1 MSMRAAQVTEHGEPG
16 AVVRTVEVPEPDV
29 PEGSVL
35 VRVSTASLNFGDV
48 ARSRGGV
55 ATMLAQPP
63 FTLGMDVCG
72 TVEAGP
78 SEWVGQR
85 VVGITNMA
93 MGGLA
98 EKAVVPLSG
107 LFAAPEV
114 LTDVE
119 AAAFLL
125 PFHVA
130 HLALHRRAAVR
141 AGETVLV
148 LGAATAV
155 GTAFVQLA
163 VAAGATVI
171 ASAGGPDKGKLCLD
185 LGAAVAVD
193 SRGDELFA
201 TVMAHTGGR
210 GADVVVDLVGG
221 AATETAWTCV
231 AAEGRYL
238 PVGFNDDDTGGFTGR
253 PLRKVSM
260 GNFSVVGVMLAYAE
274 PNELMKQFGLNM
286 LGPAVGQQVHA
297 DLLELL
303 ADGVRPVVGRVIGL
317 DEVGAALDDH
327 AARRTS
333 GRTVVEVTR

>member
-1 MSMRAAQVTEHGEPG
+1 MRAAQVTEHGEPG
-16 AVVRTVEVPEPDV
+16 AVVRTVDIPEPEV

-35 VRVSTASLNFGDV
+35 VRVSTASLNFGDI

-55 ATMLAQPP
+55 ATVLAAPP

-72 TVEAGP
+72 VVEAGP
-78 SEWVGQR
+78 DEWLGKR

-98 EKAVVPLSG
+98 ERAAVPLSG
-107 LFAAPEV
+107 LFEAPEA

-125 PFHVA
+125 PFHTA
-130 HLALHRRAAVR
+130 YLALHRRAKVQP
-141 AGETVLV
+141 GETVLV
-148 LGAATAV
+148 LGAASSV

-163 VAAGATVI
+163 VAAGATVL
-171 ASAGGPDKGKLCLD
+171 ASAGGPEKGKLCLD
-185 LGAAVAVD
+185 LGASLAIDANAD
-193 SRGDELFA
+193 DLFA
-201 TVMAHTGGR
+201 AVMAHTGGR
-210 GADVVVDLVGG
+210 GAEVVIDLVGG
-221 AATETAWTCV
+221 AQTETVWTCV
-231 AAEGRYL
+231 AAEGRYV
-238 PVGFNDDDTGGFTGR
+238 PVGFNDDATGGFTGR

-286 LGPAVGQQVHA
+286 LGAETGQQVHA
-297 DLLELL
+297 ELL
-303 ADGVRPVVGRVIGL
+303 ALLGKGIRPVVGRVIGL
-317 DEVGAALDDH
+317 DDVGAALDDH

-333 GRTVVEVTR
+333 GRTVVELSR

>member
-1 MSMRAAQVTEHGEPG
+1 MRAAQVTEHGEPG
-16 AVVRTVEVPEPDV
+16 AVVRTVEVDEPEV

-48 ARSRGGV
+48 ARARGGV
-55 ATMLAQPP
+55 ATVVAAPP

-72 TVEAGP
+72 VVEVGP
-78 SEWVGQR
+78 DEWVGQR

-98 EKAVVPLSG
+98 EKAVVPLTG

-114 LTDVE
+114 LSDVE

-130 HLALHRRAAVR
+130 HLALHRRAAVKP
-141 AGETVLV
+141 GETVLV
-148 LGAATAV
+148 LGAASAV

-163 VAAGATVI
+163 VAAGATVL
-171 ASAGGPDKGKLCLD
+171 ASAGGAEKGKLGLD
-185 LGAAVAVD
+185 LGASVAID
-193 SRGDELFA
+193 SESDDLFA
-201 TVMAHTGGR
+201 TVMANTSGR
-210 GADVVVDLVGG
+210 GADVIVDLVGG
-221 AATETAWTCV
+221 DRTESFWTCI

-238 PVGFNDDDTGGFTGR
+238 PVGFNDDATGGFTGR
-253 PLRKVSM
+253 ALRKVSM

-286 LGPAVGQQVHA
+286 LGSAVGQQVHA
-297 DLLELL
+297 DLLSVL
-303 ADGVRPVVGRVIGL
+303 DKGIRPVVGRVIGL

>member
-1 MSMRAAQVTEHGEPG
+1 MRAAQVTEHGEPG
-16 AVVRTVEVPEPDV
+16 AVVRTVEVDEPEV
-29 PEGSVL
+29 PKGSVL

-48 ARSRGGV
+48 ARARGGV
-55 ATMLAQPP
+55 ATVVAAPP

-72 TVEAGP
+72 VVEVGP
-78 SEWVGQR
+78 DEWVGQR

-98 EKAVVPLSG
+98 EKAVVPLTG

-114 LTDVE
+114 LSDVE

-130 HLALHRRAAVR
+130 HLALHRRAAVKP
-141 AGETVLV
+141 GETVLV
-148 LGAATAV
+148 LGAASAV

-163 VAAGATVI
+163 VAAGATVL
-171 ASAGGPDKGKLCLD
+171 ASAGGAEKGKLVLD
-185 LGAAVAVD
+185 LGASVAID
-193 SRGDELFA
+193 SESDDLFA
-201 TVMAHTGGR
+201 TVMANTSGR
-210 GADVVVDLVGG
+210 GADVIVDLVGG
-221 AATETAWTCV
+221 DRTESFWTCI

-238 PVGFNDDDTGGFTGR
+238 PVGFNDDATGGFTGR
-253 PLRKVSM
+253 ALRKVSM

-286 LGPAVGQQVHA
+286 LGSAVGQQVHA
-297 DLLELL
+297 DLLSVL
-303 ADGVRPVVGRVIGL
+303 DKGIRPVVGRVIGL

>member
-1 MSMRAAQVTEHGEPG
+1 MRAAQVTEHGEPG
-16 AVVRTVEVPEPDV
+16 AVVRTVEVDEPEV

-48 ARSRGGV
+48 ARARGGV
-55 ATMLAQPP
+55 ATVVAAPP

-72 TVEAGP
+72 VVEVGP
-78 SEWVGQR
+78 DEWVGQR

-98 EKAVVPLSG
+98 EKAVVPLTG

-114 LTDVE
+114 LSDVE

-130 HLALHRRAAVR
+130 HLALHRRAAVKP
-141 AGETVLV
+141 GETVLV
-148 LGAATAV
+148 LGAASAV

-163 VAAGATVI
+163 VAAGATVL
-171 ASAGGPDKGKLCLD
+171 ASAGGAEKGKLVLD
-185 LGAAVAVD
+185 LGASVAID
-193 SRGDELFA
+193 SESDDLFA
-201 TVMAHTGGR
+201 TVMANTSGR
-210 GADVVVDLVGG
+210 GADVIVDLVGG
-221 AATETAWTCV
+221 DRTESFWTCI

-238 PVGFNDDDTGGFTGR
+238 PVGFNDDATGGFTGR
-253 PLRKVSM
+253 ALRKVSM

-274 PNELMKQFGLNM
+274 PNELMKQFGLNT
-286 LGPAVGQQVHA
+286 LGSAVGQQVHA
-297 DLLELL
+297 DLLSVL
-303 ADGVRPVVGRVIGL
+303 DKGIRPVVGRVIGL

>member
-1 MSMRAAQVTEHGEPG
+1 MRAAQVTEHGEPG
-16 AVVRTVEVPEPDV
+16 AVVRTVDVPEPDL
-29 PEGSVL
+29 PDGSVL

-48 ARSRGGV
+48 ARARGGV
-55 ATMLAQPP
+55 ATVLAQPP

-72 TVEAGP
+72 IVEAGP
-78 SEWVGQR
+78 EEWLGQR

-114 LTDVE
+114 LSDVE
-119 AAAFLL
+119 ATAFLL

-130 HLALHRRAAVR
+130 HLALHRRAHLQP
-141 AGETVLV
+141 GETVLV
-148 LGAATAV
+148 LGAASAV

-163 VAAGATVI
+163 VAAGATVL
-171 ASAGGPDKGKLCLD
+171 AAAGGPDKGKLCLE
-185 LGAAVAVD
+185 LGADTAID
-193 SRGDELFA
+193 SHGDNLFA

-210 GADVVVDLVGG
+210 GAEVVVDLVGG
-221 AATETAWTCV
+221 DATESAWTCV

-238 PVGFNDDDTGGFTGR
+238 PVGFNDDASGGFTGR

-260 GNFSVVGVMLAYAE
+260 GNFSVVGVLLAYAE

-286 LGPAVGQQVHA
+286 LGAAVGQQVHA
-297 DLLELL
+297 DLLAVL
-303 ADGVRPVVGRVIGL
+303 AKGVRPVVGRVIGL

-333 GRTVVEVTR
+333 GRTVVEVSR

>member
-1 MSMRAAQVTEHGEPG
+1 VTEHGEPG
-16 AVVRTVEVPEPDV
+16 AVVRTVEIPEPDLQD
-29 PEGSVL
+29 GSVL

-48 ARSRGGV
+48 ARARGGV
-55 ATMLAQPP
+55 ATVLVPPP

-72 TVEAGP
+72 VVEAGP
-78 SEWVGQR
+78 AEWVGRR

-98 EKAVVPLSG
+98 DKAVVPLSG
-107 LFAAPEV
+107 LFEAPEV

-125 PFHVA
+125 PFHLA
-130 HLALHRRAAVR
+130 HLALHRRAGLR

-148 LGAATAV
+148 LGAASAV

-163 VAAGATVI
+163 VAAGATVL

-185 LGAAVAVD
+185 LGAAVAID
-193 SRGDELFA
+193 ATGDDLFT
-201 TVMAHTGGR
+201 TVMAQTAGR

-221 AATETAWTCV
+221 DGTETAWTCV

-238 PVGFNDDDTGGFTGR
+238 PVGFNDDETGGFTGR

-260 GNFSVVGVMLAYAE
+260 GNFSIIGVMIAYAE
-274 PNELMKQFGLNM
+274 PNELMKQFGLNL
-286 LGPAVGQQVHA
+286 LGSAVGQQVHA
-297 DLLELL
+297 ELL
-303 ADGVRPVVGRVIGL
+303 SLLAQGIRPVIGRVIGL
-317 DEVGAALDDH
+317 DDVGAALDDH

-333 GRTVVEVTR
+333 GRTVVELAR

>member
-1 MSMRAAQVTEHGEPG
+1 MRAAQVTEHGEPG
-16 AVVRTVEVPEPDV
+16 AVVKTVDVPEPELQD
-29 PEGSVL
+29 GSAI
-35 VRVSTASLNFGDV
+35 VRVSTASLNFGDI

-55 ATMLAQPP
+55 ATVLAQPP

-72 TVEAGP
+72 VVEAGP
-78 SEWVGQR
+78 EAWLGKR

-98 EKAVVPLSG
+98 EKAVVPLTG
-107 LFAAPEV
+107 LFEAPPQ
-114 LTDVE
+114 LSDVE
-119 AAAFLL
+119 AVAFLL
-125 PFHVA
+125 PFHTA
-130 HLALHRRAAVR
+130 HLALHRRAKLA

-148 LGAATAV
+148 LGAASAV

-163 VAAGATVI
+163 VAAGATVL
-171 ASAGGPDKGKLCLD
+171 ASAGGAEKGKLCLD
-185 LGAAVAVD
+185 LGASVAID
-193 SRGDELFA
+193 ATSDDLFA

-221 AATETAWTCV
+221 ERTETAWTCV
-231 AAEGRYL
+231 ASEGRYV
-238 PVGFNDDDTGGFTGR
+238 PVGFNDDETGGFTGR

-274 PNELMKQFGLNM
+274 PNELMKQFGLNL

-297 DLLELL
+297 DLLALL
-303 ADGVRPVVGRVIGL
+303 EKGIRPVVGRVIGL

-327 AARRTS
+327 AARRTA

>member
-1 MSMRAAQVTEHGEPG
+1 MRAAQVTEHGEPG
-16 AVVRTVEVPEPDV
+16 AVVRTVDIPEPEV
-29 PEGSVL
+29 PEGSAL
-35 VRVSTASLNFGDV
+35 VRVSTASLNFGDI
-48 ARSRGGV
+48 ARARGGV
-55 ATMLAQPP
+55 ATVLAQPP

-72 TVEAGP
+72 VVEAGP
-78 SEWVGQR
+78 DEWVGRR

-107 LFAAPEV
+107 LFEAPEV

-125 PFHVA
+125 PFHTA
-130 HLALHRRAAVR
+130 HLALHRRAR
-141 AGETVLV
+141 LESGETVLV
-148 LGAATAV
+148 LGAASAV

-163 VAAGATVI
+163 VAAGATVL

-185 LGAAVAVD
+185 LGAAVAID
-193 SRGDELFA
+193 ARSDDLFA

-221 AATETAWTCV
+221 DATETAWTCV
-231 AAEGRYL
+231 AAEGRYV
-238 PVGFNDDDTGGFTGR
+238 PVGFNDDASGGFTGR

-274 PNELMKQFGLNM
+274 PSELMKQFGLNM
-286 LGPAVGQQVHA
+286 LGSAAGQQVHA
-297 DLLELL
+297 ELL
-303 ADGVRPVVGRVIGL
+303 ALLDKGIRPVVGRVIGL
-317 DEVGAALDDH
+317 DEVGATLDDH

-333 GRTVVEVTR
+333 GRTVVELAR